1 MALPSGQGSGTTQGG
16 APAGSTGSPSASGA
30 TTAPSSLEATP
41 VTSKNLPAATDLVFG
56 DQAYT
61 VAETYRGDGQAP
73 VAACQTMGWQD
84 AGPNAVWTRTYN
96 GKDGRF
102 AGGTSVASFAS
113 HADAV
118 AAMER
123 MADGFAGC
131 GRRMVAQN
139 PDLLTSFTEKVVP
152 LTFPNG
158 HPGHAVTLNLTD
170 GETGTRSAV
179 STGVVATGTHVA
191 IISIRSTD
199 NPRAAADSR
208 PIEDT
213 LARSLVPL
221 AR

>member
-1 MALPSGQGSGTTQGG
+1 
-16 APAGSTGSPSASGA
+16 
-30 TTAPSSLEATP
+30 
-41 VTSKNLPAATDLVFG
+41 
-56 DQAYT
+56 
-61 VAETYRGDGQAP
+61 
-73 VAACQTMGWQD
+73 
-84 AGPNAVWTRTYN
+84 
-96 GKDGRF
+96 
-102 AGGTSVASFAS
+102 
-113 HADAV
+113 
-118 AAMER
+118 

>member
-1 MALPSGQGSGTTQGG
+1 MALPSDQGSGTTQGG

-102 AGGTSVASFAS
+102 AGG
-113 HADAV
+113 HQRRLLRQPCRRGGGDG
-118 AAMER
+118 
-123 MADGFAGC
+123 ADG
-131 GRRMVAQN
+131 RRLRGLRQAHGG
-139 PDLLTSFTEKVVP
+139 PEP
-152 LTFPNG
+152 
-158 HPGHAVTLNLTD
+158 
-170 GETGTRSAV
+170 
-179 STGVVATGTHVA
+179 
-191 IISIRSTD
+191 
-199 NPRAAADSR
+199 
-208 PIEDT
+208 
-213 LARSLVPL
+213 
-221 AR
+221 